1 MAKKNI
7 RIASMLKMNE
17 LVQSR
22 YICLCVLNL
31 FLFFLS
37 PYFSRDVTIE
47 AFVPYKSLLSPRS
60 ATAIFGNYPV
70 IVTLTREDGKNEK
83 LRTMIEEDDDTMNQ
97 IVVLEMPCIKHA
109 DGPDYES
116 LASTLLSKR
125 WDYVAITSPEAAKV
139 LASAWDAVRN
149 NPLPVVAVGKATEA
163 RLRDSDIP
171 VIFVPSKATAKT
183 LAEEL
188 ELISGGSSTSVLYP
202 ASAKAKNTLQDGLTE
217 RGFTVTRLN
226 TYNTV
231 TATWGDDQKEFSDKV
246 QVACFASPSAI
257 KGWLE
262 NTKNNTKVFAACIG
276 ETSAAACRKSG
287 WDENQIFFPEN
298 PSSDG
303 WVKAIHKAIE
313 VSKKASS

>member
-1 MAKKNI
+1 
-7 RIASMLKMNE
+7 MNVS
-17 LVQSR
+17 VQSR
-22 YICLCVLNL
+22 YICLCVLKIL
-31 FLFFLS
+31 IFVLS
-37 PYFSRDVTIE
+37 SSCFHDVTIE
-47 AFVPYKSLLSPRS
+47 AFVSYKSLSSPRS
-60 ATAIFGNYPV
+60 ATAILTGGNHPI

-83 LRTMIEEDDDTMNQ
+83 LRTIIEEDHHTMNHPV
-97 IVVLEMPCIKHA
+97 IVTLTPCIKHA
-109 DGPDYES
+109 DGPDYER

-183 LAEEL
+183 LAAEL
-188 ELISGGSSTSVLYP
+188 ELISGGSLTNVLYP
-202 ASAKAKNTLQDGLTE
+202 ASAKAKNTLQDGLTK

-231 TATWGDDQKEFSDKV
+231 TATWGDDQKELSDKV
-246 QVACFASPSAI
+246 QVACFASPSAV
-257 KGWLE
+257 KGWLK
-262 NTKNNTKVFAACIG
+262 NTENNTKVFAACIG

-287 WDENQIFFPEN
+287 WDEDQIFFSEN
-298 PSSDG
+298 PSLDG
-303 WVKAIHKAIE
+303 WVEAIHMAIE